1 MMISRRDA
9 ASLLLA
15 GLTAVAVMAAP
26 VAGGAAEPKTLKVSP
41 HASLRVLDP
50 ITTNAYIT
58 RNHGYLVYD
67 TLFSLDAAF
76 NPQPQMVQSWKVS
89 DDKLTYDFTLRDGLA
104 FHDGTPVTAE
114 DCVASLQRWAKRD
127 LIGRRL
133 VGAMKEMT
141 AVDARTIRIA
151 LKEPFGQMLQA
162 LSKPSSFVPFI
173 MPKRIADTPPDQN
186 ITEIVGSGPFKFVAG
201 EFQPGVKVVYE
212 RNAAYVPRS
221 EVPNGTAG
229 GKVAKVD
236 RIEWISFPDMQ
247 ASVNALKKGE
257 IDLIENMTADIKP
270 TLEGAP
276 GVVVQKRSGL
286 SAATIRFNWSQ
297 PPFNDVRVR
306 RAVQLAVSQRDFM
319 DAVIGDAD
327 AYQICPGMF
336 ICGTPLESRAGV
348 VGTVEADIAKAKAML
363 AQSSYKGEKVV
374 IITPNIVSFGGL
386 APLTQQVM
394 RQIGINA
401 EIQTMEWSTFLSRRT
416 LEKPAAEG
424 GWNVAN
430 AVFTSLDLYSPLA
443 NLNFDARGPGS
454 YTGFV
459 NDPKTEELKT
469 QFARESDPAKQK
481 AIADEMQTRAYD
493 QVFYIPLGVYNSFA
507 AYRSNIRNFID
518 SAIPVFW
525 AIEKN

>member
-1 MMISRRDA
+1 M
-9 ASLLLA
+9 
-15 GLTAVAVMAAP
+15 
-26 VAGGAAEPKTLKVSP
+26 
-41 HASLRVLDP
+41 LDP

-76 NPQPQMVQSWKVS
+76 NPQPQMVKSWTVS
-89 DDKLTYDFTLRDGLA
+89 DDKLTYEFTLRDGLA
-104 FHDGTPVTAE
+104 FHDGSAVTAE

-133 VGAMKEMT
+133 VGAMKDMT
-141 AVDARTIRIA
+141 ALDAKTIRIA

-186 ITEIVGSGPFKFVAG
+186 IAEVIGSGPFKFVAG

-221 EVPNGTAG
+221 EAPNGTAG

-270 TLEGAP
+270 TLDGVP

-286 SAATIRFNWSQ
+286 SASTIRFNWSQ
-297 PPFNDVRVR
+297 PPFSDVKVR
-306 RAVQLAVSQRDFM
+306 QAVQMAVSQRDFM
-319 DAVIGDAD
+319 DAVIGDTD

-336 ICGTPLESRAGV
+336 ICGTPLESKAGV
-348 VGTVEADIAKAKAML
+348 VGTVEADIAKAKALL

-374 IITPNIVSFGGL
+374 IITPTSS
-386 APLTQQVM
+386 AS
-394 RQIGINA
+394 A
-401 EIQTMEWSTFLSRRT
+401 AWRR
-416 LEKPAAEG
+416 
-424 GWNVAN
+424 
-430 AVFTSLDLYSPLA
+430 
-443 NLNFDARGPGS
+443 
-454 YTGFV
+454 
-459 NDPKTEELKT
+459 
-469 QFARESDPAKQK
+469 
-481 AIADEMQTRAYD
+481 
-493 QVFYIPLGVYNSFA
+493 
-507 AYRSNIRNFID
+507 
-518 SAIPVFW
+518 
-525 AIEKN
+525 